1 MKSVR
6 ILLLLAFGAISA
18 FAQDSPGSD
27 VAQIKALTKEFSER
41 IVAKDLT
48 VIDKVFD
55 ADPRNVYFD
64 INEQMIGLPRMK
76 QVWQAATGNY
86 TLSAF
91 TFDEAPMNV
100 TVTGDHAALTTT
112 WRQTQASRG
121 GASRNVSG
129 RVTILWK
136 KTGTTWKAY
145 HYHASVTPAR
155 Q

>member
-1 MKSVR
+1 MNGVR
-6 ILLLLAFGAISA
+6 IFVLLAVSAVSA
-18 FAQDSPGSD
+18 FAQDSD

-55 ADPRNVYFD
+55 ADPKNVYFD

-136 KTGTTWKAY
+136 KMGTTWKAY

-155 Q
+155 S

>member
-1 MKSVR
+1 MKGLR
-6 ILLLLAFGAISA
+6 ILVLLALCVVPA
-18 FAQDSPGSD
+18 FSQDSD
-27 VAQIKALTKEFSER
+27 VAQIRALTREFSER
-41 IVAKDLT
+41 IVSKDLT

-55 ADPRNVYFD
+55 ADPGNVYFD

-91 TFDEAPMNV
+91 TFDEAPMKV

-112 WRQTQASRG
+112 WKQIQTTRG
-121 GASRNVSG
+121 GATRNVSG

-136 KTGTTWKAY
+136 KTGSTWKAY

-155 Q
+155 S

>member
-1 MKSVR
+1 MKTVR
-6 ILLLLAFGAISA
+6 ILVLLALGAISA
-18 FAQDSPGSD
+18 FAQESD

-55 ADPRNVYFD
+55 ADPRNVFYD

-91 TFDEAPMNV
+91 TFDEAAMNV

-112 WRQTQASRG
+112 WRQTQAPRG
-121 GASRNVSG
+121 GASRNVAG

-136 KTGTTWKAY
+136 KSGSTWKAY

-155 Q
+155 S

>member
-1 MKSVR
+1 MKFVR
-6 ILLLLAFGAISA
+6 ILVVLALCAIPSI
-18 FAQDSPGSD
+18 AQDSD
-27 VAQIKALTKEFSER
+27 IAQIKALTREFSER

-48 VIDKVFD
+48 VIDKIFD

-121 GASRNVSG
+121 TTRNVSG

-136 KTGTTWKAY
+136 KSGSTWKAY

-155 Q
+155 S